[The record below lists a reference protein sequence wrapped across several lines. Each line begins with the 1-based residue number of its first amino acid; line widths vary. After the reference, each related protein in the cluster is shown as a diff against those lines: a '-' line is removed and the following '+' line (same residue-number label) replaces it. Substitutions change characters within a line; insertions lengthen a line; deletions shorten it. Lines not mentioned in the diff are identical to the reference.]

1 MKIFHLIIF
10 QADYSYISSF
20 LGSIHI
26 PQHKKVEDGLLDA
39 TKEDG
44 ETLEEK
50 QKRVKPGSTSRASN
64 REELRDRLQAKLEEM
79 RANINVN
86 DKKKERKLKKKLA
99 RIEKSKKDSNELKQK
114 LITLGKKAGNK
125 GNLLKASEV
134 VGALPK
140 NKGVKTEKG
149 VVFSKFDFKDDLAPP
164 EVKKTIDPKAAL
176 NKVKKEKEMIKMW
189 EDKGRLEKASKIEN
203 NIAWDK
209 ALNKAQGEKVKDD
222 VGLLKKSIKKQKQMK
237 TSSKKKWDKRAEEVK
252 NKESAFVDKREGNM
266 AKRKK
271 DVKDKKMKKLAAK
284 GRHVPGF

>member
-1 MKIFHLIIF
+1 M
-10 QADYSYISSF
+10 
-20 LGSIHI
+20 
-26 PQHKKVEDGLLDA
+26 EDGLLDT

-50 QKRVKPGSTSRASN
+50 QRRVKPGSTSRAST
-64 REELRDRLQAKLEEM
+64 REELKDRLQAKLEEL

-99 RIEKSKKDSNELKQK
+99 RLEKSKKDSSDLKQK
-114 LITLGKKAGNK
+114 LITLGKNAGK
-125 GNLLKASEV
+125 GNLLKASEA

-140 NKGVKTEKG
+140 TKGVKTEKG
-149 VVFSKFDFKDDLAPP
+149 VVFSKFDFKDDMAPA

-203 NIAWDK
+203 SIAWDK
-209 ALNKAQGEKVKDD
+209 ALNKSQGEKVKDD
-222 VGLLKKSIKKQKQMK
+222 VGLLKKSIKKQKQLK

>member
-1 MKIFHLIIF
+1 MKIFHLINF
-10 QADYSYISSF
+10 QADYSFISSF

-26 PQHKKVEDGLLDA
+26 PQHKKMEDGLLDA

-50 QKRVKPGSTSRASN
+50 QKRVKPGSTSRAST

-114 LITLGKKAGNK
+114 LITLGKNAGSK
-125 GNLLKASEV
+125 GNLLKASEA

-140 NKGVKTEKG
+140 TKGVKTEKG
-149 VVFSKFDFKDDLAPP
+149 VVFSKFDFKDDLAPQ

-176 NKVKKEKEMIKMW
+176 SKVKKEKEMIKMW
-189 EDKGRLEKASKIEN
+189 EEKGR
-203 NIAWDK
+203 NI
-209 ALNKAQGEKVKDD
+209 LN
-222 VGLLKKSIKKQKQMK
+222 LS
-237 TSSKKKWDKRAEEVK
+237 
-252 NKESAFVDKREGNM
+252 N
-266 AKRKK
+266 
-271 DVKDKKMKKLAAK
+271 
-284 GRHVPGF
+284 

>member
-1 MKIFHLIIF
+1 M
-10 QADYSYISSF
+10 
-20 LGSIHI
+20 
-26 PQHKKVEDGLLDA
+26 EEGLLEA

-50 QKRVKPGSTSRASN
+50 QRRVKPGSTARADT
-64 REELRDRLQAKLEEM
+64 REELKDRLQAKLEEL

-86 DKKKERKLKKKLA
+86 DKKKVKKLKKKLA
-99 RIEKSKKDSNELKQK
+99 RIEKAKKDSSELKQK
-114 LITLGKKAGNK
+114 LIALGKKAGTK
-125 GNLLKASEV
+125 GNLLKATEA

-149 VVFSKFDFKDDLAPP
+149 VVFSKFDFKDDMAPA

-203 NIAWDK
+203 SIAWDK

-222 VGLLKKSIKKQKQMK
+222 VGLLKKSIKKQKQLK

-271 DVKDKKMKKLAAK
+271 EVKDKKMKKLTAK